1 MNKSEPL
8 LEFEE
13 KEGSRSLL
21 WLDHSIRVPAGHTF
35 NSRSFERGLIKRL
48 FIKVW
53 VRCREI
59 IKDGN
64 PKLLLSPCLKG

>member
-8 LEFEE
+8 LELEQ
-13 KEGSRSLL
+13 KEDSRSLL
-21 WLDHSIRVPAGHTF
+21 WLDHSISQGSSRTQLS
-35 NSRSFERGLIKRL
+35 SRSFERGLIKRL

-53 VRCREI
+53 VRSRDI

-64 PKLLLSPCLKG
+64 PKL